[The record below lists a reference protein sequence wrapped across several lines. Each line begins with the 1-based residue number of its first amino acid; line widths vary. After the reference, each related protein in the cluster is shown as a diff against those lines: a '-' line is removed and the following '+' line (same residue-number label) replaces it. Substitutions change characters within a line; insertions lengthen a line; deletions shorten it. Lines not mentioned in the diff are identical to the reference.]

1 MKRKKTFE
9 RGNGPLWTEP
19 VFSSRFLFDDFF
31 TRDGFRRSFD
41 NSGVTTPAV
50 NIIETPV
57 ELLVEMVAPGM
68 KKEAFKVELQEAVLT
83 ISYDHQDNMHRDR
96 KDFRY
101 RLREYNY
108 HSFMR
113 SFYLPDTVES
123 DAIKASYNDG
133 ILSLHIPKKK
143 EAITRRIDIM

>member
-1 MKRKKTFE
+1 MKRKKTIE
-9 RGNGPLWTEP
+9 PGSGPRWAEP
-19 VFSSRFLFDDFF
+19 VFSQFLFDDFF

-50 NIIETPV
+50 NIIETPNA
-57 ELLVEMVAPGM
+57 LLVEMVAPGM
-68 KKEAFKVELQEAVLT
+68 KKEAFKVELQEDVLT
-83 ISYDHQDNMHRDR
+83 ISYDHQDNTHGDR
-96 KDFRY
+96 QDWRY

-113 SFYLPDTVES
+113 SFYLPDTVQS
-123 DAIKASYNDG
+123 DAIKASYEDG

-143 EAITRRIDIM
+143 EAVTRRIDVM

>member
-1 MKRKKTFE
+1 MKRKKIFE
-9 RGNGPLWTEP
+9 PGSSVWTEP
-19 VFSSRFLFDDFF
+19 VFSSRLLFDDFF

-68 KKEAFKVELQEAVLT
+68 RKEAFKVEVQEAVLT
-83 ISYDHQDNMHRDR
+83 ISYDHQDNTHGDR
-96 KDFRY
+96 KDWRY

-113 SFYLPDTVES
+113 SFYLPDTVQPEG
-123 DAIKASYNDG
+123 IKATYKEG
-133 ILSLHIPKKK
+133 ILSLYIPKKK